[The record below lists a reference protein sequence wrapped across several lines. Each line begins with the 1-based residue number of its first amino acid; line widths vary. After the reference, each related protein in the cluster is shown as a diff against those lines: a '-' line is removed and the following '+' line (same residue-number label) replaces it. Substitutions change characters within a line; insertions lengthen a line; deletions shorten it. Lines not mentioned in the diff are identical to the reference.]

1 MVNSKSSSS
10 FGSYY
15 KFVVGRRRFRI
26 DHAYRCEQSR
36 STYFTN
42 VCFLDESIKCLDY
55 SNLSRQH
62 LYGLPF
68 PKWVYSAYSPKTL
81 AQKASSLYAAMPF
94 KPHQSA
100 MEYSESSPE
109 MDPVDVSFRICSSLP
124 LQFQHLQQLLEAN
137 DVIDRLR
144 LVISLMERESRKR
157 LACAECGNPLASQS
171 QIFNFRGAEGIAGA
185 YVNPHGVVHQTIT
198 VRSLLDPADSVLIDE
213 SSPPST
219 ADCWFP
225 GYAWSVVHCDRC
237 FNHLGW
243 RYTPATANAMTDSN
257 GSDSGEDSEE
267 EEEED
272 DNEGDEEEERGE
284 DCEAMETNSNESFDA
299 VGDRMLIVADGGEQS
314 SRDFPVMFWG
324 LRRAAVKPV

>member
-1 MVNSKSSSS
+1 
-10 FGSYY
+10 
-15 KFVVGRRRFRI
+15 
-26 DHAYRCEQSR
+26 
-36 STYFTN
+36 
-42 VCFLDESIKCLDY
+42 
-55 SNLSRQH
+55 
-62 LYGLPF
+62 
-68 PKWVYSAYSPKTL
+68 
-81 AQKASSLYAAMPF
+81 MPF

-144 LVISLMERESRKR
+144 LHTLMNVAVVSLRREMECGYLTLLKAVISLMERESRKR

-267 EEEED
+267 EEDED